1 MIFYWIYRESHSDE
15 AEETEVDFNLAM
27 FRLLAQQNDIMTDH
41 TTILAEINNNLAAIA
56 EALQTKNKQW
66 TDINNLPKPFQLPKF
81 IPLYHCQ

>member
-56 EALQTKNKQW
+56 EALQNKNKQW
-66 TDINNLPKPFQLPKF
+66 TDINNLPKTFQLPKF
-81 IPLYHCQ
+81 IPLYHS